1 MRFPCLQTS
10 SGAQNTGDR
19 AQARRKAPG
28 VPEQAISLRDDA
40 CTMRGMSTQSRFRGG
55 GMGIVRARFENGSG
69 ISIWSYPRPSV
80 RRSS

>member
-55 GMGIVRARFENGSG
+55 NGDC
-69 ISIWSYPRPSV
+69 PRPV
-80 RRSS
+80 RKWEWDFYLVVPAPISSS